1 MIKRLLSALA
11 IAFLATVTSPPAA
24 YADNCD
30 IFINPEDCQNTGWT
44 IGTIATVTGGVAV
57 AMVALMAGQ
66 SQRTPTQPPPTQPT
80 PLPPLPHLPRPPR
93 QRRDENQDED
103 TDEVDGV
110 SIRPVFDA
118 PTVSV
123 DQRGGEERAF
133 AVRLEIHLDPGTQTV
148 QEARRDPR

>member
-1 MIKRLLSALA
+1 MIRRLLSALA
-11 IAFLATVTSPPAA
+11 VAFVATVTSPPVAT
-24 YADNCD
+24 ADNCD

-66 SQRTPTQPPPTQPT
+66 SQQTPTQSPPTP
-80 PLPPLPHLPRPPR
+80 PPLPDLPHPPR
-93 QRRDENQDED
+93 QRRDENQDEN

-110 SIRPVFDA
+110 AVRPVFDA

-133 AVRLEIHLDPGTQTV
+133 AVRLDIHLDPGTQTV
-148 QEARRDPR
+148 QEVRRDPR